1 MTENVHREHVPS
13 ATKAAASLGILALL
27 TLLVVPSA
35 RAQNADRLQQVLPKT
50 QDFVEK
56 FVKDFAYL
64 RYEEDIVQEKLNKE
78 KVQYKQETV
87 YDSLMMVRF
96 DGGQIRVEE
105 QRLVEKSPK
114 KLEFRPL
121 LQTSGFSALAMIFH
135 PYYES
140 SFRFTRLEDETIEGK
155 LLARIHF
162 EHIPGTP
169 SPAIY
174 SMILTDKQLE
184 LSGTAWVDP
193 ITGAIHRLE
202 TEIGSTL
209 ADMGMKSLRAEIL
222 YGPALLQEESQTLWL
237 PVSAR
242 IDLETPH
249 QHWRN
254 VHHFRDYRQYR
265 VDVKIEPVS
274 NQP

>member
-1 MTENVHREHVPS
+1 MTDKIQRQQARP
-13 ATKAAASLGILALL
+13 APRAASLGALALL
-27 TLLVVPSA
+27 LFFVLPNA
-35 RAQNADRLQQVLPKT
+35 WAQNADALQQVLPKT
-50 QDFVEK
+50 QAFVEK
-56 FVKDFAYL
+56 FIADYAYL

-78 KVQYKQETV
+78 KIQYRQETV

-105 QRLVEKSPK
+105 QRLIEKSPK
-114 KLEFRPL
+114 RSEFRPL

-140 SFRFTRLEDETIEGK
+140 SFRFTRLEDEKLEGK
-155 LLARIHF
+155 ALARIHF
-162 EHIPGTP
+162 EHIAGTP

-174 SMILTDKQLE
+174 SMVLADKQLE
-184 LSGTAWVDP
+184 LTGTAWVDP
-193 ITGAIHRLE
+193 VTGVIQRLE
-202 TEIGSTL
+202 TQIGTTL
-209 ADMGMKSLRAEIL
+209 ADMGMKTLRAQIV
-222 YGPALLQEESQTLWL
+222 YGPVSLQQESQTLWL
-237 PVSAR
+237 PVSAT

-265 VDVKIEPVS
+265 VDVKIEPIF

>member
-1 MTENVHREHVPS
+1 MIARVHRQRVRPT
-13 ATKAAASLGILALL
+13 AVAAFLGTFALL
-27 TLLVVPSA
+27 SILMLPSA
-35 RAQNADRLQQVLPKT
+35 RAQNADALQQVLPKA
-50 QDFVEK
+50 QANVEK
-56 FVKDFAYL
+56 FVEDLAYL
-64 RYEEDIVQEKLNKE
+64 RYEEDIVQEKLNKD
-78 KVQYKQETV
+78 KVQYRQETV

-96 DGGQIRVEE
+96 EEGQIRVEE

-114 KLEFRPL
+114 RVEFRPL

-140 SFRFTRLEDETIEGK
+140 SFHFTRLEDATLEGK
-155 LLARIHF
+155 SLARIHF

-174 SMILTDKQLE
+174 SMILADKQLE
-184 LSGTAWVDP
+184 LTGTAWVDAT
-193 ITGAIHRLE
+193 TGAIHRLE

-209 ADMGMKSLRAEIL
+209 ADMGMKTLRADL
-222 YGPALLQEESQTLWL
+222 LFGPVSLLQESHTLWL
-237 PVSAR
+237 PVSAT

-254 VHHFRDYRQYR
+254 VHHFADYRQYR
-265 VDVKIEPVS
+265 VDVKIEPIY
-274 NQP
+274 NEP

>member
-1 MTENVHREHVPS
+1 MQARIHRKRVRS
-13 ATKAAASLGILALL
+13 AAKAAALG
-27 TLLVVPSA
+27 TLVLVSFLVPPNA
-35 RAQNADRLQQVLPKT
+35 RAQNADGLQQVLPKT
-50 QDFVEK
+50 QAFVEK
-56 FVKDFAYL
+56 FVADFAYL
-64 RYEEDIVQEKLNKE
+64 RYEEDIVQEKLNKD

-96 DGGQIRVEE
+96 DDGQIRVEE

-114 KLEFRPL
+114 RREFRPL

-135 PYYES
+135 PFYES
-140 SFRFTRLEDETIEGK
+140 SFRFTRLEDEKLEGK
-155 LLARIHF
+155 VLARIHF
-162 EHIPGTP
+162 DHIPGTP

-184 LSGTAWVDP
+184 LTGTAWVDP
-193 ITGAIHRLE
+193 VSGTIHRLQ

-209 ADMGMKSLRAEIL
+209 SDMGMKSLRAEIF
-222 YGPALLQEESQTLWL
+222 YGPVSLIQESQTLWL
-237 PVSAR
+237 PVSAT

-254 VHHFRDYRQYR
+254 VHHFGDYRQYR
-265 VDVKIEPVS
+265 VDVKIEPII